1 MKKLPAKRLLA
12 LLASVMFLCSS
23 CFYSGSGI
31 DSLLHPP
38 RLNDE
43 QNDIWLALKR
53 TLQSETIKLVYPQ
66 RGENRSAIML
76 QNLDG
81 EPSEEAVVFFQ
92 PASSTT
98 ASAPLRMNIL
108 DKVDGKWQSMHDI
121 VLEGTLVEDV
131 TILNVGT
138 GVPLLALGLS
148 YAGEGG
154 SSLLKV
160 IGFGDGLLTTHFS
173 QYYQAKLL
181 TDLTSSGKDDCL
193 LIQSRSEEEGL
204 GARASFF
211 TWEEGTYAEAAFA
224 TMDPEITR
232 YNSLA
237 AGYLRNGTQAV
248 YLDCYKGTDL
258 MTTEILAVQKGAEE
272 MVLSNLTYDTATM
285 ISVAIV
291 RPAGVRCYDLSHDG
305 VIEVPG
311 QRAMPGY
318 TEGETG
324 AFYLTDWYHYTGDGF
339 ERQLSSYVSPSFG
352 YLLEFPEKW
361 VGRVSVRLTT
371 QQNEILFYE
380 HRYGTDPVKNE
391 LLYFKVDSR
400 KNWEAKKANSEYELI
415 STRGQ
420 LVYLAKIPKNDS
432 PLRITIAQVKEYFSQ
447 MV

>member
-1 MKKLPAKRLLA
+1 MKKLMAVLA
-12 LLASVMFLCSS
+12 AVMFLCSS

-43 QNDIWLALKR
+43 QNDIWLALRR

-66 RGENRSAIML
+66 KGENRSAIML

-81 EPSEEAVVFFQ
+81 EPSDEAIVFFQ
-92 PASSTT
+92 PTTTSTT
-98 ASAPLRMNIL
+98 SAPLRMNVL
-108 DKVDGKWQSMHDI
+108 DKVDGQWQSMHDI
-121 VLEGTLVEDV
+121 VLEGTQVEDV
-131 TILNVGT
+131 TVLNVGT
-138 GVPLLALGLS
+138 GVPLLAMGLS

-160 IGFGDGLLTTHFS
+160 IGFEDGLLSTHFS

-181 TDLTSSGKDDCL
+181 ADLTGSGRDDCL
-193 LIQSRSEEEGL
+193 LIQSREAEQGL
-204 GARASFF
+204 GAKATFF
-211 TWEEGTYAEAAFA
+211 RWGEEEYTEAASV
-224 TMDPEITR
+224 TMNPEISR
-232 YNSLA
+232 YDSLS
-237 AGYLRNGTQAV
+237 AGYLRNGVQAV

-258 MTTEILAVQKGAEE
+258 MTTEILAIMASEE
-272 MVLSNLTYDTATM
+272 KASLANLTYDSETM
-285 ISVAIV
+285 TSFAID

-311 QRAMPGY
+311 QRVMPGY
-318 TEGETG
+318 KDGEAG
-324 AFYLTDWYHYTGDGF
+324 SIYLTDWYHYTANGF
-339 ERQLSSYVSPSFG
+339 ERQLSAYVSSSYG
-352 YLLEFPEKW
+352 YLLQFPEKW
-361 VGRVSVRLTT
+361 VGRTSVKLTT
-371 QQNEILFYE
+371 QQNELLFYE
-380 HRYGTDPVKNE
+380 HKFGKDPVKAE

-415 STRGQ
+415 ATRGQ

>member
-1 MKKLPAKRLLA
+1 MKKLLA
-12 LLASVMFLCSS
+12 LLVIVMMLCSS

-43 QNDIWLALKR
+43 QNDIWLALRR

-81 EPSEEAVVFFQ
+81 EPTEEAIVFFQ
-92 PASSTT
+92 PVST
-98 ASAPLRMNIL
+98 AVSSAPLRMNIL
-108 DKVDGKWQSMHDI
+108 DKVDGQWQSMHDI
-121 VLEGTLVEDV
+121 VLEGTMVEDV
-131 TILNVGT
+131 TLLNT
-138 GVPLLALGLS
+138 GSGAPLLALGLS

-154 SSLLKV
+154 ASLLKV
-160 IGFGDGLLTTHFS
+160 ISFADGLLTTRFS

-181 TDLTSSGKDDCL
+181 ADLTGSGRDDCL
-193 LIQSRSEEEGL
+193 LIQSRSEAEGL
-204 GARASFF
+204 GARAVFF
-211 TWEEGTYAEAAFA
+211 RWQEDGNFIEAASA

-232 YNSLA
+232 FDRLS
-237 AGYLRNGTQAV
+237 AGFLRNGVQAV

-258 MTTEILAVQKGAEE
+258 MTTEILAVQGSDE
-272 MVLSNLTYDTATM
+272 MSLTNLTYDTATM
-285 ISVAIV
+285 TSVSIV

-311 QRAMPGY
+311 QRVMPGY
-318 TEGETG
+318 NEGETG
-324 AFYLTDWYHYTGDGF
+324 AFYLTDWYHYTGEGF
-339 ERQLSSYVSPSFG
+339 ERQLSSYVSSGYG

-361 VGRVSVRLTT
+361 VNRVSVKLTT
-371 QQNEILFYE
+371 QQNELLFYE
-380 HRYGTDPVKNE
+380 HKYNKDPVKTE

-400 KNWEAKKANSEYELI
+400 KNWEAKKANSDYELI
-415 STRGQ
+415 ATRGQ